1 MGSLLMNGKSVD
13 VSVLIEMGV
22 VVVFVCGLSTVVIL
36 TLFEWQGEK
45 YIHVKVEEKSDL
57 AGS

>member
-1 MGSLLMNGKSVD
+1 MNGKSVD

-22 VVVFVCGLSTVVIL
+22 VVVFVCGLSTVVML